1 MIAVDQSDSPPAS
14 EVAEAFT
21 GMCQD
26 LKSAV
31 ARLSNILA
39 DELPQLNAML
49 AKQSLEPLSLPKQV
63 LAEPACN

>member
-1 MIAVDQSDSPPAS
+1 
-14 EVAEAFT
+14 
-21 GMCQD
+21 

-31 ARLSNILA
+31 ARWSNILA